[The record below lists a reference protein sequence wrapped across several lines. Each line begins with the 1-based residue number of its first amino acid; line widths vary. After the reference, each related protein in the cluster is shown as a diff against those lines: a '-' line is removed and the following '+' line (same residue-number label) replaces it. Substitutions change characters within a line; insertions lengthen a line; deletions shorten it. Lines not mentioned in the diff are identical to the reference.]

1 MDVQDGAQ
9 IYDKAFREGFAPDPD
24 ETVSEWADK
33 FRKLS
38 SKASAEPGPWRTSR
52 TPYLKEIM
60 DCLSP
65 SSPTREVDF
74 MKAAQ
79 VGGTELGL
87 NWLGFLMHRAPT
99 SILAVQPTEP
109 MMKKAV
115 RQRIDPMIQEC
126 PELRE
131 VVAAPRSRNAT
142 NNTLMKEYRG
152 GMLMLTGA
160 NSAANLRSM
169 PVGKL
174 FLDEVDGYP
183 LDVDGEGDP
192 VDLAV
197 ARARTFYNRKIFKC
211 STPTIA
217 GRSRIEASFEEGTM
231 EYYQVPC
238 PYCHHKQ
245 KLVFGNLDWEADPKD
260 VRYRCTECGVLIE
273 EHHKAQMLSEGVW
286 VAENPEAD
294 PLHRSFHLNSLYSPW
309 WDWKELV
316 KSFIK
321 AKGNVEKLRVFVNTV
336 LGETWQEAGE
346 APDWEHLFN
355 RREDYKGVPAG
366 ALLLTCGVDLQKD
379 RIEYEVVGWG
389 RDLESWGVEYG
400 AVPCDTSD
408 LRELSEALNKLK
420 SRTWKHHHGAELNI
434 AMMAVD
440 SGYNT
445 QVVYNWVRD
454 QSPGQSMAI
463 KGHDRSPV
471 LVGRPKTV
479 EVTMSGRRIQRGA
492 KLWPVGVG
500 VAKSE
505 LYGWLR
511 QRYAS
516 DSDEPVPVGYCH
528 FPMTYDTEYFKG
540 LCSEELRVK
549 NTGGRRR
556 YFWFKT
562 YERNEPLDCRNYNRA
577 ASARLG
583 IDRFSNAD
591 WEAFEALLCGEENL
605 KKEATPPSGGFLGD
619 VQTREG
625 WLH

>member
-1 MDVQDGAQ
+1 MNLVSGA
-9 IYDKAFREGFAPDPD
+9 ILFAGAFLSGLAPDPD
-24 ETVSEWADK
+24 ETVSEWADEH
-33 FRKLS
+33 RLLS
-38 SKASAEPGPWRTSR
+38 SKASAEAGPWRTSR

-60 DCLSP
+60 DCLSAN
-65 SSPTREVDF
+65 SPVREVDF
-74 MKAAQ
+74 MKGAQ
-79 VGGTELGL
+79 IGGTEAGL
-87 NWLGFLMHRAPT
+87 NWLGYMMHRAPT

-126 PELRE
+126 PALRE

-142 NNTLMKEYRG
+142 NNTLMKEYIG

-197 ARARTFYNRKIFKC
+197 ARARTFFNRKVFKV

-238 PYCHHKQ
+238 PHCGHRQ
-245 KLVFGNLDWEADPKD
+245 KLVFGNLDWETDPKD
-260 VRYRCTECGVLIE
+260 VRYRCDDCGVLIE
-273 EHHKAQMLSEGVW
+273 EHHKPAMLEAGTW
-286 VAENPEAD
+286 VSENPEAD

-309 WDWKELV
+309 WDWVELV
-316 KSFIK
+316 KVFRK

-336 LGETWQEAGE
+336 LGETWKEAGE
-346 APDWEHLFN
+346 APDWENLFN
-355 RREDYKGVPAG
+355 RRENYEGVPEG
-366 ALLLTCGVDLQKD
+366 ASLLTCGVDLQKD
-379 RIEYEVVGWG
+379 RVEYEVVGWG
-389 RDLESWGVEYG
+389 RDLQSWGIEYG
-400 AVPCDTSD
+400 AIECDTSD
-408 LRELSEALNKLK
+408 LRELSGVLNKLK
-420 SRTWKHHHGAELNI
+420 ARTWKHELGVDLGLS
-434 AMMAVD
+434 MMAVD

-454 QSPGQSMAI
+454 QSAGDVMAI

-471 LVGRPKTV
+471 LVGRPKAV
-479 EVTMSGRRIQRGA
+479 EVTKSGRRIQRGA
-492 KLWPVGVG
+492 KVWPVGVG
-500 VAKSE
+500 TAKSE

-511 QRYAS
+511 QRHAVGS
-516 DSDEPVPVGYCH
+516 EEPTPVGYPH
-528 FPMTYDTEYFKG
+528 FPKSYDAEYFKG

-549 NTGGRRR
+549 NSGGRRR
-556 YFWFKT
+556 YFWFKI

-577 ASARLG
+577 AAARLG
-583 IDRFSNAD
+583 IDRFSDAD
-591 WEAFEALLCGEENL
+591 WNAYETLLRSEDMPEASSQEQDQ
-605 KKEATPPSGGFLGD
+605 GFLGD
-619 VQTREG
+619 LEVRED
-625 WLH
+625 WLN

>member
-1 MDVQDGAQ
+1 MNLVSGA
-9 IYDKAFREGFAPDPD
+9 ILFAGAFLSGLAPDPD
-24 ETVSEWADK
+24 ETVSEWADTH
-33 FRKLS
+33 RLLS
-38 SKASAEPGPWRTSR
+38 SKASAEAGPWRTSR

-60 DCLSP
+60 DCLSAN
-65 SSPTREVDF
+65 SPVREVDF
-74 MKAAQ
+74 MKGAQ
-79 VGGTELGL
+79 IGGTEAGL
-87 NWLGFLMHRAPT
+87 NWLGYMMHRAPT

-126 PELRE
+126 PALRA

-142 NNTLMKEYRG
+142 NNTLMKEYIG

-174 FLDEVDGYP
+174 FLDEIDGYP

-197 ARARTFYNRKIFKC
+197 ARARTFFNRKIFKV
-211 STPTIA
+211 STPTIE
-217 GRSRIEASFEEGTM
+217 GRSRIESSFKEGSM

-238 PYCHHKQ
+238 PYCKHKQ
-245 KLVFGNLDWEADPKD
+245 KLVFGNLDWEGSPED
-260 VRYRCTECGVLIE
+260 VRYRCDECGVLIE
-273 EHHKAQMLSEGVW
+273 EHHKTWMLEEGVW
-286 VAENPEAD
+286 VADNPDAD

-309 WDWKELV
+309 WDWQELV
-316 KSFIK
+316 KSFRQ

-336 LGETWQEAGE
+336 LGETWKEAGE
-346 APDWEHLFN
+346 APDWENLFN
-355 RREDYKGVPAG
+355 RRETYKGVPEG

-389 RDLESWGVEYG
+389 KDLESWGIEYG

-408 LRELSEALNKLK
+408 LRELKTALNKLK
-420 SRTWKHHHGAELNI
+420 AQTWKHHHGAQMGI
-434 AMMAVD
+434 AMTAVD

-454 QSPGQSMAI
+454 ESPAVAMAI

-471 LVGRPKTV
+471 LVGRPRSV
-479 EVTMSGRRIQRGA
+479 EVTSGGRRIQRGA

-516 DSDEPVPVGYCH
+516 DSGEPVPVGYCH
-528 FPMTYDTEYFKG
+528 FPETYDTEYFKG
-540 LCSEELRVK
+540 LCSEKLVVK
-549 NTGGRRR
+549 TIGGRRR
-556 YFWFKT
+556 YRWEKT

-577 ASARLG
+577 AAARLG
-583 IDRFSNAD
+583 IDRFNDAD
-591 WEAFEALLCGEENL
+591 WAAYEALLRGEE
-605 KKEATPPSGGFLGD
+605 KQKDVQQSAGGFLGD
-619 VQTREG
+619 VDARES
-625 WLH
+625 WLN